1 MLGVPVIGTVAMKK
15 DTLEKVKLKMCE
27 ITENE
32 EAIRK
37 FNNSE
42 EIVEEASRIA
52 GEVVSKDDMNL
63 ERNLKFDKI

>member
-1 MLGVPVIGTVAMKK
+1 
-15 DTLEKVKLKMCE
+15 MCE

-52 GEVVSKDDMNL
+52 EEVVSKEDMSL
-63 ERNLKFDKI
+63 ERNLKFDKILTSKNGAFL